1 MTTQLHLIRQSSQA
15 VPWITRPAAFLVF
28 MAGNVEFVGS
38 LTIQSS
44 QWNLVLRCEGVE
56 AGRIR

>member
-1 MTTQLHLIRQSSQA
+1 MTTQLHLIRQSSP
-15 VPWITRPAAFLVF
+15 VPWITQLVAFLVF
-28 MAGNVEFVGS
+28 MADNVEFVGS

-56 AGRIR
+56 AGRIG